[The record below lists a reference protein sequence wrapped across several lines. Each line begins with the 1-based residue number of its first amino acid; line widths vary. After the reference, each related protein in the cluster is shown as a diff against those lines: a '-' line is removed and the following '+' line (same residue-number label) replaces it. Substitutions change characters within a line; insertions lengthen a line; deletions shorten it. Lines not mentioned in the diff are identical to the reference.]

1 MDTLVE
7 KAILDEV
14 HQLKIDEQKKV
25 LEYARS
31 LSAASSK
38 GVMGKDLLRFA
49 GSIDKEDLLKMSQA
63 IEDDCER
70 INSDEW

>member
-1 MDTLVE
+1 M
-7 KAILDEV
+7 AILMYIPRERSTRW
-14 HQLKIDEQKKV
+14 QNRFIQMRLRRV
-25 LEYARS
+25 LH
-31 LSAASSK
+31 
-38 GVMGKDLLRFA
+38 LRFA